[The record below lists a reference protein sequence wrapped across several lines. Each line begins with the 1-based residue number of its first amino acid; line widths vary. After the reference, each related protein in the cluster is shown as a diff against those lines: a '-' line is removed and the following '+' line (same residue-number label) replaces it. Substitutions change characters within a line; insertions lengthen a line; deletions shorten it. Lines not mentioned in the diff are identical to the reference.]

1 MSFLL
6 RPLVGLA
13 LTTLALTAGGHS
25 RLHAQVLP
33 GDTAVADTAAL
44 DTAAVDTPTADT
56 AAAVAQE
63 SVPTYV
69 PPYSAHSALIR
80 SLVLPGWGQAYVD
93 APGRGAFYF
102 ALEAGSLWMVYK
114 SDRALAAARK
124 RESELREAGRL
135 GLQQRDS
142 LAQTRAQQVEDWITL
157 SIFWALFSAAD
168 AYVSAQLADF
178 PGHVGA
184 APGANGEARFQV
196 RVNVGGPR

>member
-1 MSFLL
+1 MLL
-6 RPLVGLA
+6 RPLVALA
-13 LTTLALTAGGHS
+13 LAILALTAGGPP

-33 GDTAVADTAAL
+33 GDTA
-44 DTAAVDTPTADT
+44 AVDTVVVDTAVVDT
-56 AAAVAQE
+56 AAADTAQAAPE
-63 SVPTYV
+63 DSVPAYV
-69 PPYSAHSALIR
+69 APYSAHSALIR

-114 SDRALAAARK
+114 SNRALAAARK

-142 LAQTRAQQVEDWITL
+142 LAATRAQQVEDWITL

-184 APGANGEARFQV
+184 APGPNGEARFQV
-196 RVNVGGPR
+196 RFDVGGRR